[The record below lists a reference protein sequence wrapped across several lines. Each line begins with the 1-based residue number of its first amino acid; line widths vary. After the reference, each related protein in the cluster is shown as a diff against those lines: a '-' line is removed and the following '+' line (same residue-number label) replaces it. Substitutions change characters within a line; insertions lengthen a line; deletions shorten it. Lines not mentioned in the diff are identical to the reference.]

1 MFDNR
6 YEKAWGIIFR
16 DLIFGTLFMLAF
28 MIIIVFPW
36 ISQKKQSSEEQI
48 RIGDLH
54 IELVWE
60 SKNNVD
66 LDLIA
71 RGPDGE
77 TVFFR
82 HGEGNI
88 LNLVR
93 DDRGTLNDDTGF
105 NFEHIISRSIPD
117 GEYLVNVIV
126 YSLAEGEL
134 PVEAKIVVTQKNQSL
149 KLNASKILDE
159 VKKEVSVLKFVVI
172 DGKIVDHDDMPMQEE
187 LMPEMDFGDAP

>member
-60 SKNNVD
+60 SKSNVD

-93 DDRGTLNDDTGF
+93 DDRGILNDDTGF

-134 PVEAKIVVTQKNQSL
+134 PVEAKIVVTQKDQSL

-187 LMPEMDFGDAP
+187 LMPEMDFGDTQ